1 MQDGTAQ
8 GIPGTPPGAQ
18 TKPLR
23 QLEVK
28 LFNES
33 IVDIP
38 SPAYVLGVF
47 DNVNPTGTARAVDA
61 VLGGSLSQLV
71 QDRMFGSR
79 MGEIFIMPTPRQR
92 TLAEMVVFV
101 GLGPLDGFTPKVL
114 EYAAE
119 NLARVAATA
128 RMHTLTTVP
137 IGTNAGLRVEDSSRA
152 FATGFLRG
160 LEAADVD
167 QEFRSLQVCE
177 IDEAR
182 FRHLV
187 TALTQARD
195 GGFFTQRGV
204 DLVIR
209 EGRRLTKP
217 RASDKAQE
225 ERAKSESR
233 RPDPIYLQARTRAN
247 AATGESLLEYCVLT
261 ADLDAAI
268 EPHEHRITR
277 ASQDEAGKLLEKSR
291 LIDAQ
296 LGQGLAAYYIPQATR
311 GLMKTQ
317 LERRPDS
324 HVVVIHDQG
333 SAFIPWEVLHFG
345 EKCPA
350 MGAGLSRKYLL
361 QAQRLGGR
369 SNVPPQAKLKIL
381 LIIDP
386 TQDLAGAKAEGDKL
400 LALLRDRGED
410 VTAIFQAEA
419 TRANVLKALTS
430 SEFDVLHYAGHAD
443 FEESDPNKSG
453 VDLAD
458 GRLTAADLSNAV
470 IAPQL
475 VFLNACESGR
485 VRKREATVR
494 ERLYEDFSKSVS
506 LAEIILQGGVRNFI
520 GTYWPVNDTA
530 ALKFSEAFYDRL
542 LKGEE
547 LAPALC
553 VGREEAMKVNRKDW
567 ANYLHFGNP
576 SYRLRRPA

>member
-1 MQDGTAQ
+1 MQDGIAQSISAQPTA
-8 GIPGTPPGAQ
+8 ARS
-18 TKPLR
+18 KPLR

-28 LFNES
+28 LYNES

-101 GLGPLDGFTPKVL
+101 GLGPLEGFTPKVL
-114 EYAAE
+114 EYVAE

-137 IGTNAGLRVEDSSRA
+137 IGSSAGLKVEESARA
-152 FATGFLRG
+152 FSTGFLRG
-160 LEAADVD
+160 LETTDTD
-167 QEFRSLQVCE
+167 HEFRSLQVCE
-177 IDEAR
+177 IDEGR
-182 FRHLV
+182 FRSLV
-187 TALTQARD
+187 TAITAARD

-204 DLVIR
+204 DLAIR
-209 EGRRLTKP
+209 EGRRLSP
-217 RASDKAQE
+217 RPAALKQQD
-225 ERAKSESR
+225 ERGRAES
-233 RPDPIYLQARTRAN
+233 RPDPIYLQARTRQ
-247 AATGESLLEYCVLT
+247 AAGESVLEYCVLT
-261 ADLDAAI
+261 ADLDASIA
-268 EPHEHRITR
+268 PHEHRITP
-277 ASQDEAGKLLEKSR
+277 ASQQEAGKILEKAR
-291 LIDAQ
+291 TIDAQ
-296 LGQGLAAYYIPQATR
+296 LGQGLAAYYVPEATR
-311 GLMKTQ
+311 DIMRQQ
-317 LERRPDS
+317 LERRPDA

-345 EKCPA
+345 ERCPA

-361 QAQRLGGR
+361 PAQRLGGR
-369 SNVPPQAKLKIL
+369 SNVSAQAKLKIL
-381 LIIDP
+381 LIVDP

-400 LALLRDRGED
+400 LGLLRARGED
-410 VTAIFQAEA
+410 VTPLFQTEA
-419 TRANVLKALTS
+419 TRANVLKALNS
-430 SEFDVLHYAGHAD
+430 AEFDVLHYAGHAD
-443 FEESDPNKSG
+443 FEDTDPAKSG

-494 ERLYEDFSKSVS
+494 ERLYEDLTKSVS

-530 ALKFSEAFYDRL
+530 ALRFSEAFYDSL

-547 LAPALC
+547 LAPALRI
-553 VGREEAMKVNRKDW
+553 GREDAMKVNKKDW

-576 SYRLRRPA
+576 SYRLRRPAMV